1 MNRLFRPSNK
11 CENEQYRQVKDK
23 VFSEFSSGHYT
34 KLDDVIS
41 ICNIIYDTH
50 ERILKESVERIDTLS
65 LIIFAL
71 EQYEEYAKVNS
82 KYYNRQLSEND
93 EKQWLE
99 YSSHSRRGIKYLIE
113 YLCQFY
119 TSIFRIEKNNDEAE
133 IDEIFSR
140 IFISIEEMC
149 STYMR
154 IDSYKY
160 MYEHVDLILNEN
172 EYTYFNVPQDL
183 DPKNR
188 LDIRDE
194 KKEITQFIRG
204 KPYGHNIEE
213 HSQVLESSFH
223 QHLGISYQEIVSYLQ
238 NLIRSMDYSVNTIP
252 KASII
257 SCLQNTYQISIQ
269 QATNIIHGFSV
280 RAINLQDR
288 KLFKPKQ
295 EHRAYHRGFFEFIID
310 GIPVL
315 IFSRTMA
322 LESLDILINNT
333 CYQKLP
339 EEWRT
344 KEVDLQLT
352 TLSNKAG
359 KWFEKVLKDNIEH
372 TGIKAIHSVK
382 NYHSHGKIIKPPKD
396 VGEIDF
402 IGYLQKSNSLFIIE
416 AKNVRFNTEPKLFR
430 DDFSKFIDGKKSY
443 SEKFISKCQW
453 VKENLPIVIDELK
466 SKRID
471 VTRVEKIYLVMVI
484 LAPSPVEDKIS
495 RFSCMNLVK
504 FMRMMEKK
512 DLSTLVSIDVYTQ

>member
-1 MNRLFRPSNK
+1 MNRLFRPSDQY
-11 CENEQYRQVKDK
+11 ENEQYQQVKNN
-23 VFSEFSSGHYT
+23 VFSEFPSGIYT
-34 KLDDVIS
+34 KMDDIIS

-50 ERILKESVERIDTLS
+50 ETILKESIKKIDTLS
-65 LIIFAL
+65 LIIFAI
-71 EQYEEYAKVNS
+71 EQYEEYAKENS

-99 YSSHSRRGIKYLIE
+99 YPSYSRRGIKYLIE

-119 TSIFRIEKNNDEAE
+119 TTITHMDKKNDEAE
-133 IDEIFSR
+133 NDEILSH

-149 STYMR
+149 STYIR

-172 EYTYFNVPQDL
+172 EHTYFSVLQDL
-183 DPKNR
+183 DPKNK

-194 KKEITQFIRG
+194 KKEILHFIRG
-204 KPYGHNIEE
+204 TPYGHNIRE
-213 HSQVLESSFH
+213 HSQVLKSSFH

-238 NLIRSMDYSVNTIP
+238 NFIRSMDYSVN
-252 KASII
+252 II
-257 SCLQNTYQISIQ
+257 SKESIVSYLQNTYQISIQ

-295 EHRAYHRGFFEFIID
+295 EHRAYHRGFFEFIVD

-359 KWFEKVLKDNIEH
+359 KWFEKVLKDNIDRTE
-372 TGIKAIHSVK
+372 IKAIHSVK
-382 NYHSHGKIIKPPKD
+382 NYQSNGKIIKPPKN

-402 IGYLQKSNSLFIIE
+402 IGYIQKSNALFIIE

-430 DDFSKFIDGKKSY
+430 DDLSKFIDDKKSY

-453 VKENLPIVIDELK
+453 VKENLSIVIDELK
-466 SKRID
+466 SKKID
-471 VTRVEKIYLVMVI
+471 VARVDKIYLVMVI

-512 DLSTLVSIDVYTQ
+512 DLSTLVSIDVYT